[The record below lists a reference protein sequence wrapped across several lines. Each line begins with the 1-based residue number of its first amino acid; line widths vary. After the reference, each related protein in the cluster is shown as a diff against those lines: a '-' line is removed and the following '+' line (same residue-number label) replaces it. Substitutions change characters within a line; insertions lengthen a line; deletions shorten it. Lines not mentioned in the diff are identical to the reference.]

1 VRRSWYHRTT
11 LSITLGHD
19 SDIFKWHSDI
29 KPENI
34 LEIQGEFK
42 LADPGFDKFLE
53 KVKRPDSDLMANLSG
68 GTHTF
73 GT

>member
-1 VRRSWYHRTT
+1 MFAVPGAT
-11 LSITLGHD
+11 LSITLIYD
-19 SDIFKWHSDI
+19 SDNFRWHSDI

-42 LADPGFDKFLE
+42 LADPGFAKFLE
-53 KVKRPDSDLMANLSG
+53 KVKRSDSDPMANLSG